1 MTSGLAD
8 TRFAGARMPG
18 ALSLP
23 RLGASV
29 PRKIVPGRLGAANAA
44 ITRFLLDAKAF
55 GEADVPA
62 SFDDSLRAC
71 EQALSRWIARQI
83 GPLRCLRPAFHMQV
97 LDGQGNTID
106 LYRGGDR
113 GALPS
118 YGGIEISWGEAGVH
132 EWPVGQRLQE
142 LEDACPGLGATVLH
156 VLHRQSLHC
165 LSAVHARRSLRRG
178 VLGLLVRRGGRGYGA
193 GHAVRRGRGRARG
206 RSCRDGDPRSAR
218 RCLPRLVK
226 EVAGATSS

>member
-1 MTSGLAD
+1 MHVRTGPGRSQ
-8 TRFAGARMPG
+8 G
-18 ALSLP
+18 ALALP

-29 PRKIVPGRLGAANAA
+29 PRKIVPGRLGEANAA

-132 EWPVGQRLQE
+132 EVAVVRFEVVERQTLLACVREQDVDEVRPVGR
-142 LEDACPGLGATVLH
+142 
-156 VLHRQSLHC
+156 
-165 LSAVHARRSLRRG
+165 
-178 VLGLLVRRGGRGYGA
+178 A
-193 GHAVRRGRGRARG
+193 G
-206 RSCRDGDPRSAR
+206 P
-218 RCLPRLVK
+218 
-226 EVAGATSS
+226 T